1 MFEDLPLFPPQ
12 ASTMAPRVDALLYF
26 LSAVSIFFAALVF
39 IAIVVFAVR
48 YRRRPGR
55 ESGVPIEGNIPVEIV
70 WSVVPLVIVMVMF
83 YWGAT
88 LFFDMMQPP
97 ANALELNVVGRQWMW
112 KIRHPEG
119 QSEINELHVPV
130 GQPVKLIMTSEDVVH
145 SFFVPAFR
153 VKMDVLPGRYST
165 IWFQPSRAGEYH
177 LFCTEYCGTLHSGMI
192 GRVVVLEPAAYQRW
206 LAEGGTGV
214 SLADSGAEL
223 FERLGCAICHRA
235 ERPGQGPPL
244 AKLFG
249 QAVRLQDGRV
259 VTADENYIRESIL
272 NPHAKIT
279 AGYPAV
285 MPTFKGLIDEERI
298 LQIIAYLKSLEAEE
312 GAEARR

>member
-112 KIRHPEG
+112 KIRHP
-119 QSEINELHVPV
+119 
-130 GQPVKLIMTSEDVVH
+130 
-145 SFFVPAFR
+145 
-153 VKMDVLPGRYST
+153 
-165 IWFQPSRAGEYH
+165 
-177 LFCTEYCGTLHSGMI
+177 
-192 GRVVVLEPAAYQRW
+192 
-206 LAEGGTGV
+206 
-214 SLADSGAEL
+214 
-223 FERLGCAICHRA
+223 
-235 ERPGQGPPL
+235 
-244 AKLFG
+244 
-249 QAVRLQDGRV
+249 
-259 VTADENYIRESIL
+259 
-272 NPHAKIT
+272 
-279 AGYPAV
+279 
-285 MPTFKGLIDEERI
+285 
-298 LQIIAYLKSLEAEE
+298 
-312 GAEARR
+312 